1 MEEKINE
8 LLTRG
13 VTNVIDGNHLKL
25 ALKSEK
31 KLRIKLGIDPTGPKL
46 HLGRAIT
53 LWKLKAF
60 QDLGHQ
66 IVFIVGDFTAQI
78 GDASDKM
85 AERQIL
91 TLDKIKE
98 NFKTYKEQIGKI
110 LDLKKVE
117 FRYNGEWHF
126 KLTQQEMLEMAMQF
140 TVAQMIERE
149 NFIDRFKAQKP
160 IGLHE
165 ILYPLLQGYDS
176 VAVKADVELGGNDQ
190 LFNLLAGR
198 TVQKKYGQKPQD
210 VMTFELLEGTD
221 GRKMSTSYEN
231 CIYIEDSP
239 NDMYGKVMS
248 ILDTLLI
255 KYFTL
260 VTDVPLSE
268 IKKYEE
274 DLKSG
279 TNPRDIKAKLAFHV
293 VKRYYGEE
301 KARVAS
307 EEFDRVFKLK
317 ELPSEMTEFQYVP
330 NRKIIDVA
338 ASVFLISK
346 SEARRLINQGAVK
359 QNDKIVKEIDAEIEE
374 GILKVG
380 KRGYLRITTKK

>member
-198 TVQKKYGQKPQD
+198 TVQKNNGQKPQD
-210 VMTFELLEGTD
+210 V
-221 GRKMSTSYEN
+221 
-231 CIYIEDSP
+231 
-239 NDMYGKVMS
+239 
-248 ILDTLLI
+248 
-255 KYFTL
+255 
-260 VTDVPLSE
+260 
-268 IKKYEE
+268 
-274 DLKSG
+274 
-279 TNPRDIKAKLAFHV
+279 
-293 VKRYYGEE
+293 
-301 KARVAS
+301 
-307 EEFDRVFKLK
+307 
-317 ELPSEMTEFQYVP
+317 
-330 NRKIIDVA
+330 
-338 ASVFLISK
+338 
-346 SEARRLINQGAVK
+346 
-359 QNDKIVKEIDAEIEE
+359 
-374 GILKVG
+374 
-380 KRGYLRITTKK
+380 